1 MIHEI
6 EFRNKTFHAFLPDC
20 FNDHKC
26 YTALIVA
33 TRSCTPPLP
42 INLYLCFSQT
52 SVGHSSP
59 PPHPPPSS
67 GCKLKYLAD
76 KGTGNE
82 FPWVVHVLLMGVDDL
97 DAPRFPSSINC
108 RHSAP
113 PAAKSVTWPCYA
125 NTPWTIKARGVGVS
139 LSVHVEMEAWR
150 RVNPTLQGGKSR

>member
-6 EFRNKTFHAFLPDC
+6 DFRNKTFHAFLPDC

-26 YTALIVA
+26 YTAIIVA
-33 TRSCTPPLP
+33 MRSCTSPLP

-59 PPHPPPSS
+59 PPPSS
-67 GCKLKYLAD
+67 GCKLKHLAD

-108 RHSAP
+108 CHSAP

-125 NTPWTIKARGVGVS
+125 NTPRTIKARGVGVS

-150 RVNPTLQGGKSR
+150 RVNPTLQGGKSRW